1 MEKNSI
7 IQAPQSDSE
16 GIAMDSMPAYIIELE
31 KHL

>member
-7 IQAPQSDSE
+7 IQAPQSDAEAIS
-16 GIAMDSMPAYIIELE
+16 MDSIPIYIIELE